1 MTFKTDGD
9 GLHEARMSL
18 TKKPSGRCGPG
29 LMRASQ
35 CGQFGAAI
43 NPFDKI
49 VSNDMLRTNSLTLL
63 AHSDPVFTPADS
75 FL

>member
-1 MTFKTDGD
+1 M
-9 GLHEARMSL
+9 EVAV
-18 TKKPSGRCGPG
+18 
-29 LMRASQ
+29 
-35 CGQFGAAI
+35 AI

-49 VSNDMLRTNSLTLL
+49 VSNDMLYANSLTLL